1 MNDKDKNISDM
12 EEKWKELV
20 VERINAGM
28 SPNLKLSIGMGG
40 SLNKEEVLEHV
51 RKGDEI
57 GKQIVN
63 MHRNF
68 MKAQA
73 SGQLTKVLTTI

>member
-1 MNDKDKNISDM
+1 MEKKKSLSDY
-12 EEKWKELV
+12 EEKWKQLV
-20 VERINAGM
+20 IERINAGM
-28 SPNLKLSIGMGG
+28 SPNLRLSIGMKG

-57 GKQIVN
+57 GLQIIN
-63 MHRNF
+63 LHRNF

-73 SGQLTKVLTTI
+73 SGQLIKVLNSI

>member
-1 MNDKDKNISDM
+1 MENNIPKSDLG
-12 EEKWKELV
+12 EKWRQLV
-20 VERINAGM
+20 IERINAGM
-28 SPNLKLSIGMGG
+28 SPNLKLSIGMGD

-57 GKQIVN
+57 GLQIIN
-63 MHRNF
+63 LHRNF

-73 SGQLTKVLTTI
+73 SGQLTKVLNTV

>member
-1 MNDKDKNISDM
+1 MNEKKAPSDF

-20 VERINAGM
+20 LERINAGM
-28 SPNLKLSIGMGG
+28 SSNLKLSIGGEG
-40 SLNKEEVLEHV
+40 NLNKEEVLEHV

-57 GKQIVN
+57 GMQIIN
-63 MHRNF
+63 MQRNF

-73 SGQLTKVLTTI
+73 SGQLTKSLTTV

>member
-1 MNDKDKNISDM
+1 MAAEKALSDF
-12 EEKWKELV
+12 EEKWKLLV
-20 VERINAGM
+20 IERINAGM
-28 SPNLKLSIGMGG
+28 SQNLRLSIGMKG

-57 GKQIVN
+57 GLQIISL
-63 MHRNF
+63 HRNF

-73 SGQLTKVLTTI
+73 SGQLTKFLSTV